1 MTLLTGQI
9 IHDGI
14 ALTGTLKLSNPESIT
29 KIEVL
34 NGYFEEINLPEG
46 KYQALLISEK
56 PDGTVPELMIE
67 VPDVERV
74 VWAELFEKPKAKPV
88 EAISS
93 KPLETKLIDKSQIER
108 LRKIPPPEINPR
120 EGGIEDPDYWDRE
133 EFVLPGELEEEESED
148 VVTEETEEEA
158 EVTERRRSEEEPV
171 TPKIDR
177 KTQLL
182 LEMSRRLKK

>member
-14 ALTGTLKLSNPESIT
+14 ALTGTLELSNAESIT

-56 PDGTVPELMIE
+56 PDGTVPELTIE
-67 VPDVERV
+67 VADVERV
-74 VWAELFEKPKAKPV
+74 TWAELLEKPKAKTV
-88 EAISS
+88 EAIAS
-93 KPLETKLIDKSQIER
+93 KPLETKLIDKSQVER
-108 LRKIPPPEINPR
+108 LRRIPPPELNPR
-120 EGGIEDPDYWDRE
+120 EGGVEDPDYWDRE
-133 EFVLPGELEEEESED
+133 EFVLPGSAEESED
-148 VVTEETEEEA
+148 VVVEETEEPEE
-158 EVTERRRSEEEPV
+158 EVEEEPV

-177 KTQLL
+177 QTRNL
-182 LEMSRRLKK
+182 LEMNARLRT

>member
-14 ALTGTLKLSNPESIT
+14 ALTGTLELSNAESIT

-56 PDGTVPELMIE
+56 PDGTVPELTIE
-67 VPDVERV
+67 VADVERV
-74 VWAELFEKPKAKPV
+74 TWTELFEKPSCKPA
-88 EAISS
+88 EAIAS
-93 KPLETKLIDKSQIER
+93 KPLETKLIDKSQVER
-108 LRKIPPPEINPR
+108 LRKIPPPELNPR
-120 EGGIEDPDYWDRE
+120 EGGVEDPDYWDRE
-133 EFVLPGELEEEESED
+133 EFALLGELEKSED
-148 VVTEETEEEA
+148 VVVEETEEE
-158 EVTERRRSEEEPV
+158 VEEEPA

-177 KTQLL
+177 QTRNL
-182 LEMSRRLKK
+182 LEMNARLRK

>member
-14 ALTGTLKLSNPESIT
+14 ALTGTLELSTRESIT

-56 PDGTVPELMIE
+56 PDGTVPELTIE

-74 VWAELFEKPKAKPV
+74 TWAELFEKPKAK
-88 EAISS
+88 AGAAFAS

-108 LRKIPPPEINPR
+108 LRKIPPPELNPR
-120 EGGIEDPDYWDRE
+120 EGGVEDPDYWDRE
-133 EFVLPGELEEEESED
+133 EFVLPGSAEELEE
-148 VVTEETEEEA
+148 VETEEEV
-158 EVTERRRSEEEPV
+158 EKEPV
-171 TPKIDR
+171 TPPIDR
-177 KTQLL
+177 QTRNL
-182 LEMSRRLKK
+182 LEMSRRLRK